1 VLTNRES
8 NAYLR
13 ANNKLTIKLKRKYI
27 KKPLPKTYNNRFRIY
42 SLSKKP
48 NSNSSKAGDSI
59 VAILSSLL
67 KSISVLGNTKR
78 SYAFISNF

>member
-8 NAYLR
+8 NTYLR

-27 KKPLPKTYNNRFRIY
+27 KKPLPKTRDNRFRTC

-48 NSNSSKAGDSI
+48 NSDSSKAGDSI
-59 VAILSSLL
+59 VAALSSLL

-78 SYAFISNF
+78 SYTLISNF